1 MINKI
6 KTYIT
11 THKTISIISLIILLA
26 LGYFIY
32 NKITN
37 TGGETRYVT
46 AKVEKTNII
55 SSVTGS
61 GQVTALNS
69 IDLKAKISGTVTYIG
84 VKAGDRVTAGQTLF
98 SIDSKDAQKNV
109 RDAEINLASA
119 KLSLE
124 KLKMQNS
131 EENMNADL
139 AKAYDDG
146 FSSVSDTFLDLPS
159 TLTGLNDLF
168 SSKNLTENDARL
180 SGKTAINYL
189 SKSQITYYEAKNA
202 FEKNRENY
210 RKLNHNSSKEDIDTI
225 INETYETTKKVADA
239 VNGFRNYVDF
249 MAEDTDRASDFT
261 QAQNTL
267 SSYTNTIN
275 NHLSSLLSIKTS
287 IKNYKDAFPTNNLD
301 IESSLLSIKQK
312 ENALQDAKDTLS
324 DYYVRAPFNGT
335 IATVIAKVGDTT
347 STTLGTIITE
357 NKIATIT
364 LNEVDAAKIA
374 VGQKATISFDALSD
388 LTITG
393 KIAEVDSVGTVSSGV
408 VTYTIKINFDTQDNR
423 IKPGMSVSTSIIS
436 DMKQD
441 VLAISS
447 SAIKTKGPNSY
458 VEIFN
463 IELPSPT
470 TGVQG
475 SISPVLPEQIKV
487 ETGISSDTKTEIISG
502 LKEGDIVVIKTIKG
516 TNTSTTSTTTKANA
530 GILGGGKIGG
540 GIPHN

>member
-6 KTYIT
+6 KTYIK
-11 THKTISIISLIILLA
+11 THKTISIISLIILIA
-26 LGYFIY
+26 LGYFTY

-37 TGGETRYVT
+37 TSGETRYVT
-46 AKVEKTNII
+46 AKVEKATIV
-55 SSVTGS
+55 SSVDGS

-84 VKAGDRVTAGQTLF
+84 VKAGDKVYAGQTLF
-98 SIDSKDAQKNV
+98 SIDSKEAQKNV
-109 RDAEINLASA
+109 RDAEVNLASA

-159 TLTGLNDLF
+159 TLTGLNNLF
-168 SSKNLTENDARL
+168 SSKNLTDNDARV
-180 SGKTAINYL
+180 SGKMATSYL
-189 SKSQITYYEAKNA
+189 SQAQTAYYAAQTA
-202 FEKNRENY
+202 FEKNRANY
-210 RKLNHNSSKEDIDTI
+210 RTLNHNSKKEDIDAI
-225 INETYETTKKVADA
+225 IDETYTTTKKVADA
-239 VNGFRNYVDF
+239 VNSFRNYVDF

-287 IKNYKDAFPTNNLD
+287 IKNYKDAFPTSNLD
-301 IESSLLSIKQK
+301 IESSMLNIKQK
-312 ENALQDAKDTLS
+312 ENALQDTKDTLS
-324 DYYVRAPFNGT
+324 DYYVRAPFDGT
-335 IATVIAKVGDTT
+335 IATVTAKVGDT
-347 STTLGTIITE
+347 SSTLGTIITE

-364 LNEVDAAKIA
+364 LNEVDAAKIKLN
-374 VGQKATISFDALSD
+374 QKATISFDALSD
-388 LTITG
+388 LTIAG
-393 KIAEVDSVGTVSSGV
+393 KVAEVDSLGTVSSGV
-408 VTYTIKINFDTQDNR
+408 VTYTIKISFDTQDDR
-423 IKPGMSVSTSIIS
+423 IKPGMSVSASIITE
-436 DMKQD
+436 MKQD
-441 VLAISS
+441 VLAIQS
-447 SAIKTKGPNSY
+447 SAIKNKGNRSY
-458 VEIFN
+458 VEKFK
-463 IELPSPT
+463 IELPLPM

-475 SISPVLPEQIKV
+475 SISPIPPEQTNI
-487 ETGISSDTKTEIISG
+487 ETGISDDTKTEIMSG

-516 TNTSTTSTTTKANA
+516 TSTSTTSTTTPKANT

-540 GIPHN
+540 SIPHN